1 MADDSKPRTFN
12 QLWTPEEQVI
22 YADNFVHVWSS
33 VVLKAKLE
41 ELLELYPPEEV
52 ESRRW
57 EKIASALG
65 NRTVKQVRTLIICIK
80 PTSCL
85 AKIFKVKFS
94 CMFISYLTETANNSL
109 VE

>member
-12 QLWTPEEQVI
+12 QLWTPEEQVM
-22 YADNFVHVWSS
+22 YAENFARVQFS

-41 ELLELYPPEEV
+41 QLLELYPPEEI

-65 NRTVKQVRTLIICIK
+65 NRTVKQVRTLCIG
-80 PTSCL
+80 
-85 AKIFKVKFS
+85 
-94 CMFISYLTETANNSL
+94 Y
-109 VE
+109 